1 MLISR
6 DHISNDVITHAIT
19 VISAAIKRL
28 DPPKSLL
35 LPLISP

>member
-1 MLISR
+1 MLISG
-6 DHISNDVITHAIT
+6 DHISNDVIAHAIT
-19 VISAAIKRL
+19 VISATIKRL